1 MVEREVVTLG
11 SHQQAV
17 NRWPRSLSG
26 RIAESWDRD
35 LLISVLTGFAAGAVH
50 VVGGADHLVAM
61 APFSLRRPL
70 QAVKSGMAWGRR
82 PFARGGVARPCCD
95 LF

>member
-1 MVEREVVTLG
+1 MVT
-11 SHQQAV
+11 A
-17 NRWPRSLSG
+17 RSLSG
-26 RIAESWDRD
+26 RIERSWDRD

-70 QAVKSGMAWGRR
+70 AAMKAGMTT
-82 PFARGGVARPCCD
+82 F
-95 LF
+95 